1 LSDITSRPEVGHR
14 YIGRQSYNQEREYE
28 IAWLCCALVD
38 GGRVVPV
45 EGVPMKEM
53 KYEDDVG
60 MYCWY
65 GSEQWAEVC
74 VIDDDY

>member
-1 LSDITSRPEVGHR
+1 
-14 YIGRQSYNQEREYE
+14 
-28 IAWLCCALVD
+28 
-38 GGRVVPV
+38 VVPV